1 MKGPLEF
8 LPART
13 TKPLFLA
20 LLIWTLAL
28 FAVMQVL
35 NQPLLTREAP
45 SGIVSLELAGTPER
59 AGSIVLSWS
68 APAPASIPYRP
79 NLALLFASF
88 GLGLDYLFMPSYALT
103 IALGALLVTGRHR
116 GVFAV
121 LGPWAGWAGIVA
133 AVFDATENMGLLMM
147 LKGDFASGWP
157 AVATWCASLKFALI
171 LAGIAYVLSEALL
184 PPSGDT

>member
-13 TKPLFLA
+13 RRPLFLA

-35 NQPLLTREAP
+35 NQPLLTPKAP

-68 APAPASIPYRP
+68 SPAPASTPYRP
-79 NLALLFASF
+79 NLALLLASF
-88 GLGLDYLFMPSYALT
+88 GLGLDYLFMPSYALS
-103 IALGALLVTGRHR
+103 IALGAALVTGRHR

-121 LGPWAGWAGIVA
+121 LGPWAGWGGLA
-133 AVFDATENMGLLMM
+133 AALFDATENIALFMI
-147 LKGDFASGWP
+147 LKGDFASSWP
-157 AVATWCASLKFALI
+157 AVAFWCASLKFALI
-171 LAGIAYVLSEALL
+171 LAGIAYVLSGALL
-184 PPSGDT
+184 PVSADT

>member
-8 LPART
+8 LPVSRRRA
-13 TKPLFLA
+13 FFIA
-20 LLIWTLAL
+20 LLVWTLAL
-28 FAVMQVL
+28 FAVLQVL

-68 APAPASIPYRP
+68 TSAAASIPSRP

-103 IALGALLVTGRHR
+103 IALGALLVEGRHR
-116 GVFAV
+116 ALFAV
-121 LGPWAGWAGIVA
+121 LGPWAGWGGIA
-133 AVFDATENMGLLMM
+133 AALFDATENIALLMI
-147 LKGDFASGWP
+147 LRGDFASGWP
-157 AVATWCASLKFALI
+157 AVAFWCASLKFALI
-171 LAGIAYVLSEALL
+171 LIGIAYVLSGALL
-184 PPSGDT
+184 PASADT